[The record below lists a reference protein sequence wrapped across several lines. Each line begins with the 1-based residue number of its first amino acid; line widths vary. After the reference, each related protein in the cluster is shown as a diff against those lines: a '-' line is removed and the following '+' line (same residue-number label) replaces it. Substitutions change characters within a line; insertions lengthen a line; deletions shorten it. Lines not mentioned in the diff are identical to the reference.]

1 MASRIRSIAQTVLI
15 AGCLAGGLAAQTRY
29 VPDKVGK
36 WTLERHDYQ
45 IAMVQA
51 GFSAAE
57 KSRFDAKISELIT
70 AIQQSKTFNPPMGIE
85 PYMYANDERFDEP
98 DQCENQPCV
107 HHPPAYALNIQLR
120 YYLLL
125 ENGQVGLQKF
135 TDYEAWVHV
144 NNLTDTLGDMP
155 WAERIRLPD
164 GRQIHYMLHA
174 TPASVG
180 GFPVY
185 EHRSGDMKLILT
197 KRNRAPWVPV
207 TREQLVLALIRERER
222 LNAPL
227 AAAMKSTP
235 PPCTTA
241 YNEWISH
248 RDERRKTTEEVYQV
262 TKKTDPAGAERYRTD
277 MEKLEADMPAQLKAS
292 QALCEA
298 QRRQAAQQAP
308 EQVSPDRTVKPLRA
322 ELARMTPA
330 ERASPAWYDKES
342 EGPDASGLVAPG
354 APRAE
359 ELVTTN
365 PDFFDRSLPLS
376 DMQIISVDISYYPAV
391 GPDHANLRQED
402 LPNWRLYEFL
412 TTTDWQQV
420 VALLN

>member
-1 MASRIRSIAQTVLI
+1 MALRIRCIAPAVLI
-15 AGCLAGGLAAQTRY
+15 AGCLVGGLAAQTRY

-36 WTLERHDYQ
+36 WTLERHDYMP
-45 IAMVQA
+45 AKVQA
-51 GFSAAE
+51 TLSPAE
-57 KSRFDAKISELIT
+57 KSRFDVKISGLIS
-70 AIQQSKTFNPPMGIE
+70 AIQQSKIFSPPMGIE
-85 PYMYANDERFDEP
+85 PHVYANYEGFDEP
-98 DQCENQPCV
+98 DLCANQPCV
-107 HHPPAYALNIQLR
+107 HHPPAFALNIQLW
-120 YYLLL
+120 YYMLL

-135 TDYEAWVHV
+135 TSYEAWVHV
-144 NNLTDTLGDMP
+144 NNLTETLGDMP

-164 GRQIHYMLHA
+164 GRQIRYRLHETTA
-174 TPASVG
+174 RVA
-180 GFPVY
+180 GFTVY
-185 EHRSGDMKLILT
+185 EHRSGDMKLVLT

-227 AAAMKSTP
+227 AAAMKSAP
-235 PPCTTA
+235 PSCAAA

-248 RDERRKTTEEVYQV
+248 QDERRKTTEEVYQV
-262 TKKTDPAGAERYRTD
+262 TKKTDSAGAERYRAD
-277 MEKLEADMPAQLKAS
+277 MEKLAADMTAQLKAG
-292 QALCEA
+292 QARCEA
-298 QRRQAAQQAP
+298 QRKQAAQQAP

-391 GPDHANLRQED
+391 GADHANLRQKD
-402 LPNWRLYEFL
+402 LINWRLYEFL